1 MTLVWK
7 LLRRHISVA
16 QFLGFFFANLLGMF
30 IVLLSLQL
38 YVDLRPL
45 FQEGSGA
52 IKSDYIIL
60 SKQMGGI
67 GQSHPEIFS
76 DSEIK
81 DLGEQR
87 FVSAIGCFKSSQYQV
102 DCSLSIMEGSNIGTQ
117 MYFESVPD
125 EFMDVKKEKWT
136 FDEKNPVIPI
146 ILPRDY
152 LSVYNFGFAQ
162 SRSLP
167 QISEGMVS
175 MLDIQV
181 RLRGNGRDEVM
192 RAYVAGF
199 SSRVNTIL
207 VPESFMDWS
216 NNRYAPNQKVEP
228 TRLILKMNNPADD
241 AIPQY
246 VQQHGYDMDE
256 DKLDAGKMMF
266 FLKLSSAVVM
276 AVGLLICM
284 LSFFILVLSIYLL
297 VQKNTQKLQNL
308 MLIGYRP
315 MRVARPYVLL
325 AVFVNLAVLLMALA
339 LLYLCRDAYM
349 QHLWQLFPTLQDGL
363 MWPAILLGA
372 ALFLGVNAL
381 NVSIIYRRVIN
392 IWNRKE

>member
-45 FQEGSGA
+45 FQEDGGA
-52 IKSDYIIL
+52 IKSDYVIL
-60 SKQMGGI
+60 SKQVGGI
-67 GQSHPEIFS
+67 GQSRPETFS
-76 DSEIK
+76 DAEIK
-81 DLGEQR
+81 DVREQR
-87 FVSAIGCFKSSQYQV
+87 FVSALGCFKSSQYQV
-102 DCSLSIMEGSNIGTQ
+102 DCSLAIMEGSNIGTQ
-117 MYFESVPD
+117 MYFESLPD
-125 EFMDVKKEKWT
+125 EFMDMEKEKWT
-136 FDEKNPVIPI
+136 FDENNPVIPI

-167 QISEGMVS
+167 QISEGMIS
-175 MLDIQV
+175 MLDIRV

-199 SSRVNTIL
+199 SSRINTIL

-216 NNRYAPNQKVEP
+216 NSRYAPNQHAEP

-246 VQQHGYDMDE
+246 VQQHGYDIDE

-266 FLKLSSAVVM
+266 FLKLASAVVM
-276 AVGLLICM
+276 AVGLLISL
-284 LSFFILVLSIYLL
+284 LSFFILLLSIYLL

-315 MRVARPYVLL
+315 MRVARPYILL
-325 AVFVNLAVLLMALA
+325 AVMVNLAVLLMALA

-363 MWPAILLGA
+363 MWPAILLSA
-372 ALFLGVNAL
+372 VLFLGVNAL